1 MGERHSGMPT
11 HRQHRP
17 LCKTLGNTPL
27 NIFIGCHGL
36 FFAKSNVAGSLL
48 AKHKGQALI
57 ASAWA
62 LMRTNSKPYSFPADR
77 VIDLQK
83 LDMTMYIKINR
94 LFDGKEGVYWSYVN
108 GLRNYVCHIPME
120 NLVGSAS

>member
-1 MGERHSGMPT
+1 MGERHSCMPT
-11 HRQHRP
+11 HTQQRA
-17 LCKTLGNTPL
+17 LSKTLGSTPV
-27 NIFIGCHGL
+27 NIFIGCHDL

-62 LMRTNSKPYSFPADR
+62 LMRTNSKPYSF
-77 VIDLQK
+77 
-83 LDMTMYIKINR
+83 
-94 LFDGKEGVYWSYVN
+94 S
-108 GLRNYVCHIPME
+108 HIPMV